1 MVPPHKSE
9 ICPPVAL
16 SCLLELGRGALAC
29 QGFGGPQQRAGRQV
43 EMREEGRN
51 WGEPWGIQEGPW
63 GETGRARR
71 GVMQKD
77 HWS

>member
-1 MVPPHKSE
+1 M
-9 ICPPVAL
+9 
-16 SCLLELGRGALAC
+16 
-29 QGFGGPQQRAGRQV
+29 

-77 HWS
+77 LWKREGRGQHRQLDPERRGLGPQLQGPE